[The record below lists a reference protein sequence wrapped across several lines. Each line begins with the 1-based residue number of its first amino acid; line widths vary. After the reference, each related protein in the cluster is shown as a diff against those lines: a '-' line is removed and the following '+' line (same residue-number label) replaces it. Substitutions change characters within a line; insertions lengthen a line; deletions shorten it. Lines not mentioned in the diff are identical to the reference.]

1 MTAAARRVRT
11 TVRGVLALAVIV
23 FVLLAVEYAAQHPVV
38 GVAVAL
44 ALFGVYV
51 LMGRRSR
58 S

>member
-1 MTAAARRVRT
+1 VSAAARRVRT
-11 TVRGVLALAVIV
+11 AVRAVLALVVVA

-51 LMGRRSR
+51 LLGRGSR